1 MAAPPEVPLM
11 ILGSSPWRLGAR
23 GDLGRSGPLGIP
35 QNALGLWVMMVME
48 IHEVDDN
55 NGDFYGDSW

>member
-23 GDLGRSGPLGIP
+23 GDLGRSGPFEIP
-35 QNALGLWVMMVME
+35 QTALGLWVMMVMMVME

-55 NGDFYGDSW
+55 NGDFLW